1 MAGFSEQRR
10 MDRMNQGINYGDGF
24 NEGYNQSFSMRG
36 IISNRAYNLVMGG
49 VLFYGILINI
59 ILCVT
64 VGNVLEYVNPIAWI
78 IGYVVLCIIGIVM
91 SSKSSNPVI
100 SFIGYNFV
108 VVPMGLVISTAVEAY
123 GGIDSRVVVLAF
135 VYTAIITGCM
145 ITLSV
150 VKPEFFATLGRFLFV
165 ALIGLVVCELV
176 LLIFR
181 VDQVVT
187 AWISAGIFSLY
198 IGYDIY
204 RSQQFPKTVDN
215 AVDCALDIYIDIANL
230 FMDILR
236 ILGRSD
242 ND

>member
-1 MAGFSEQRR
+1 MSGFSQQRR
-10 MDRMNQGINYGDGF
+10 IDRMNQA
-24 NEGYNQSFSMRG
+24 FSMNG

-64 VGNVLEYVNPIAWI
+64 VGNVFEYVNPIAWI

-91 SSKSSNPVI
+91 SSKSSNPII

-145 ITLSV
+145 IVLSV

>member
-1 MAGFSEQRR
+1 MAGFSQQRR
-10 MDRMNQGINYGDGF
+10 IDRMNQA
-24 NEGYNQSFSMRG
+24 FSMNG

-49 VLFYGILINI
+49 VLLYGILVNI

-64 VGNVLEYVNPIAWI
+64 VGNVFEYVNPIAWI

-91 SSKSSNPVI
+91 SSKSSNPII

-145 ITLSV
+145 IALSV

-165 ALIGLVVCELV
+165 ALIGLVVCELF

-236 ILGRSD
+236 ILGRSN